1 MKIIFG
7 LGNPGGRYELSRHN
21 CGFMTLDRIAAA
33 LGCSFGKKEQDNLT
47 ASGLYRGQKLL
58 LAKPQ
63 SFMNLSGFP
72 LTRLCAFYKVDY
84 SDILVIHDDMDLPAG
99 QLRLRRGG
107 QSGGHNGIKSIIEQT
122 GTTAF
127 NRLKI
132 GIGRP
137 LFDTIDHVLQPIA
150 AEDAPLFAAAFDRA
164 AQAALCWADQ
174 GIAAAMNEYN
184 KAVTQEGEPPA
195 QKEQHSG

>member
-7 LGNPGGRYELSRHN
+7 LGNPGSRYELSRHN
-21 CGFMTLDRIAAA
+21 CGFMTLDRVADV
-33 LGCSFGKKEQDNLT
+33 LGCSFGKKEQDNIT
-47 ASGLYRGQKLL
+47 ASGVYKGQKLL

-63 SFMNLSGFP
+63 SYMNLSGFP
-72 LTRLCAFYKVDY
+72 LTRLCSFYKVDY
-84 SDILVIHDDMDLPAG
+84 SDILVIHDDMDLPVG

-122 GTTAF
+122 GTTSF

-137 LFDTIDHVLQPIA
+137 LFDTIDHVLQPISG
-150 AEDAPLFAAAFDRA
+150 DDIPVFAAAFDRA

-184 KAVTQEGEPPA
+184 RVQADPNEEPE
-195 QKEQHSG
+195 KTE

>member
-7 LGNPGGRYELSRHN
+7 LGNPGSKYELSRHN
-21 CGFMTLDRIAAA
+21 CGFMTLDRLAAA
-33 LGCSFGKKEQDNLT
+33 LSCSFGKKEQDNLT
-47 ASGLYRGQKLL
+47 ASGVYHGQKLL

-63 SFMNLSGFP
+63 SYMNLSGFP

-137 LFDTIDHVLQPIA
+137 VYDTIDHVLQPIA
-150 AEDAPLFAAAFDRA
+150 REDIAVFAAAFDRA
-164 AQAALCWADQ
+164 AAAALCWADQ
-174 GIAAAMNEYN
+174 GIARAMNEYN
-184 KAVTQEGEPPA
+184 KALPAPAPPEPA
-195 QKEQHSG
+195 E

>member
-7 LGNPGGRYELSRHN
+7 LGNPGGKYELSRHN

-33 LGCSFGKKEQDNLT
+33 LGCSFTKKEQDNVT
-47 ASGLYRGQKLL
+47 ASGIYRGQRLL

-63 SFMNLSGFP
+63 SYMNLSGFP
-72 LTRLCAFYKVDY
+72 LARLCAYYKVDY
-84 SDILVIHDDMDLPAG
+84 SEILVIHDDMDLPAG
-99 QLRLRRGG
+99 RLRLRRGG

-122 GTTAF
+122 GTTDF

-137 LFDTIDHVLQPIA
+137 VYDTVDHVLLPIA
-150 AEDAPLFAAAFDRA
+150 APDMPLFASAFERA
-164 AQAALCWADQ
+164 AEAALCWADQ

-184 KAVTQEGEPPA
+184 KVIRTAE
-195 QKEQHSG
+195 EQPED

>member
-1 MKIIFG
+1 
-7 LGNPGGRYELSRHN
+7 
-21 CGFMTLDRIAAA
+21 
-33 LGCSFGKKEQDNLT
+33 
-47 ASGLYRGQKLL
+47 
-58 LAKPQ
+58 
-63 SFMNLSGFP
+63 
-72 LTRLCAFYKVDY
+72 
-84 SDILVIHDDMDLPAG
+84 MDLPAG

-184 KAVTQEGEPPA
+184 KAVTQEGEQPA